1 LLIAS
6 FPAGDAAFR
15 YSVGLTPHVIATPP
29 APVYKIEHRMDGRM
43 SSNPH
48 FQGTV
53 ETSAG
58 GEAGL
63 GGEDDDGA
71 DSDGED
77 DDRSGKTAEGSFCE
91 HRT

>member
-1 LLIAS
+1 
-6 FPAGDAAFR
+6 
-15 YSVGLTPHVIATPP
+15 
-29 APVYKIEHRMDGRM
+29 MDGRM